1 MAIQVAAF
9 QQVLDPVGGSLVVSA
24 ILAALPLLLLFVLLG
39 VFRMKAWQAGVIGLA
54 ASFLLAVIAWRMPL
68 GQALSA
74 TGLGA
79 FYAIFPIL
87 WILINA
93 LWIYKLTVST
103 PWFELLGR
111 TIRSISDDLR
121 ILSILIAFC
130 FGALLESLA
139 GFGAPVA
146 IAAAMLMAAGMKP
159 IKSAVVALLANT
171 APVAFG
177 AMAAPIIALN
187 GVTGIPLQ
195 ELSSMTGRQTPFVAL
210 VVPLILVFLVD
221 GRRGLRQTWPVALAS
236 GAAFGLAQFVASN
249 FFVVELTDVVAAVF
263 TVIVVLLMLRVWQ
276 PAEIIGMSGQSR
288 DVEDV
293 SAAAESARGE
303 DAAGDTM
310 TISAAGGGG
319 RHAAPAL
326 PDDGGTEFPAGRSGA
341 HAALP
346 GEGGSRA
353 GGVGAGPGAAAGAGG
368 GQDSAGPGGSDASTG
383 ASTGA
388 AGGGAREA
396 DNTRPDARSVWMAV
410 APYLIIIAV
419 FSLAQIPP
427 VKAWLTQIGGVTFHW
442 PGLDVTDSTGKAVAA
457 QNLRF
462 DHVKATGTLLLFS
475 GILTML
481 LYRIKAGA
489 GLRIYGETLKQLRWT
504 ILTVC
509 AVLAL
514 SFVMNLSGQTTTLG
528 VALASAGGFFAI
540 LSPLLGWIGV
550 ALTGSDTSSNSLFG
564 QLQVAA
570 ANETGLSPT
579 LMAASNSSAGV
590 MGKMLSLQNLA
601 IASAA
606 VGKEGA
612 ESLLLRKL
620 IGWSLG
626 LLAMLTA
633 IIWLQSTPILGWMV
647 P

>member
-1 MAIQVAAF
+1 MA
-9 QQVLDPVGGSLVVSA
+9 LSA
-24 ILAALPLLLLFVLLG
+24 ILAALPLLILFVLLG
-39 VFRMKAWQAGVIGLA
+39 VFRMKAYQAALISLA
-54 ASFLLAVIAWRMPL
+54 LSIILAVVGWKMPV
-68 GQALSA
+68 GQVLSA

-93 LWIYKLTVST
+93 LWIYKLTVAT
-103 PWFELLGR
+103 PWFEVLGR

-159 IKSAVVALLANT
+159 LKSAMVALLANT

-195 ELSSMTGRQTPFVAL
+195 ELSSMTGRQTPFIAL

-221 GRRGLRQTWPVALAS
+221 GKRGLRQTWPVALVA
-236 GAAFGLAQFVASN
+236 GAAFGLAQFAASN
-249 FFVVELTDVVAAVF
+249 FFIVELTDVVAAVV
-263 TVIVVLLMLRVWQ
+263 TVVAVLLMLRVWQ
-276 PAEIIGMSGQSR
+276 PSEIIGMTGETREAEKAGETASVSETESVGTDTLTGAGRGSAPGAGT
-288 DVEDV
+288 
-293 SAAAESARGE
+293 SAA
-303 DAAGDTM
+303 
-310 TISAAGGGG
+310 
-319 RHAAPAL
+319 
-326 PDDGGTEFPAGRSGA
+326 SG
-341 HAALP
+341 
-346 GEGGSRA
+346 
-353 GGVGAGPGAAAGAGG
+353 
-368 GQDSAGPGGSDASTG
+368 
-383 ASTGA
+383 GA
-388 AGGGAREA
+388 AGGATAVGAGA
-396 DNTRPDARSVWMAV
+396 DGGEGDGAASGTTTGRPSGHDVWMAI
-410 APYLIIIAV
+410 APYLVIIVV
-419 FSLAQIPP
+419 FSIAQVP
-427 VKAWLTQIGGVTFHW
+427 VVKTWLTSIGSTTFLW
-442 PGLDVTDSTGKAVAA
+442 PGLDVTGNNGKPAAA
-457 QNLRF
+457 QTLRF
-462 DHVKATGTLLLFS
+462 DHIRATGTLLLFS
-475 GILTML
+475 GIITMV
-481 LYRIKAGA
+481 LYRIAAGR
-489 GLRIYGETLKQLRWT
+489 GVRVYGETLKQLRWT

-509 AVLAL
+509 SVLAL

-528 VALASAGGFFAI
+528 VALASAGSFFAL

-564 QLQVAA
+564 ALQVAA

-579 LMAASNSSAGV
+579 LMAAANSSAGV

-606 VGKEGA
+606 VGLEGA
-612 ESLLLRKL
+612 EGTLLRKL

-626 LLAMLTA
+626 LLAFITVL
-633 IIWLQSTPILGWMV
+633 IWLQSTSILGWMV

>member
-1 MAIQVAAF
+1 MTIAAAF
-9 QQVLDPVGGSLVVSA
+9 QQPLDPIAGSLPLSA
-24 ILAALPLLLLFVLLG
+24 ILAALPLLILFVLLG
-39 VFRMKAWQAGVIGLA
+39 VFRLKAYQAALISLA
-54 ASFLLAVIAWRMPL
+54 LSIILAIVGWRMPV
-68 GQALSA
+68 GQVLSA

-93 LWIYKLTVST
+93 LWIYKLTVAT
-103 PWFELLGR
+103 PWFEVLGR

-159 IKSAVVALLANT
+159 LKSAMVALLANT

-195 ELSSMTGRQTPFVAL
+195 ELSSMTGRQTPFIAL

-221 GRRGLRQTWPVALAS
+221 GKRGLRQTWPVALVA
-236 GAAFGLAQFVASN
+236 GAAFGLAQFAASN
-249 FFVVELTDVVAAVF
+249 FFIVELTDVVAAVV
-263 TVIVVLLMLRVWQ
+263 TVVAVLLMLRVWQ
-276 PAEIIGMSGQSR
+276 PSEIIGMTGETREAEKAGETASVSETESVGTDTLTGSGR
-288 DVEDV
+288 G
-293 SAAAESARGE
+293 SAPGAAPG
-303 DAAGDTM
+303 AGTG
-310 TISAAGGGG
+310 TAAGG
-319 RHAAPAL
+319 ATA
-326 PDDGGTEFPAGRSGA
+326 
-341 HAALP
+341 
-346 GEGGSRA
+346 
-353 GGVGAGPGAAAGAGG
+353 VGAGADGGRVGDGGEGDRAASGTT
-368 GQDSAGPGGSDASTG
+368 SSTG
-383 ASTGA
+383 
-388 AGGGAREA
+388 
-396 DNTRPDARSVWMAV
+396 RPSGHDVWMAI
-410 APYLIIIAV
+410 APYLVIIVV
-419 FSLAQIPP
+419 FSIAQIPV
-427 VKAWLTQIGGVTFHW
+427 VKTWLMSIGSTTFLW
-442 PGLDVTDSTGKAVAA
+442 PGLDVTGNNGEPVAA
-457 QNLRF
+457 QTLRF
-462 DHVKATGTLLLFS
+462 DHIRATGTLLLFS
-475 GILTML
+475 GIITMV
-481 LYRIKAGA
+481 LYRIAAGR
-489 GLRIYGETLKQLRWT
+489 GLRVYGETLKQLRWT

-528 VALASAGGFFAI
+528 VALASAGSFFAL

-564 QLQVAA
+564 ALQVAA

-579 LMAASNSSAGV
+579 LMAAANSSAGV

-606 VGKEGA
+606 VGLEGA
-612 ESLLLRKL
+612 EGTLLRKL

-626 LLAMLTA
+626 LLAFITVL
-633 IIWLQSTPILGWMV
+633 IWLQSTSILGWMV